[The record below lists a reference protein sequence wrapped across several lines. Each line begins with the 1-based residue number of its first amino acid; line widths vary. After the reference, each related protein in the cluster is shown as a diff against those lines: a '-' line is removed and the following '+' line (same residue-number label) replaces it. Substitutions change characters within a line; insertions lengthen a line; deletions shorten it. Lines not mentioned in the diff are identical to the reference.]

1 MEVDTNA
8 DTEAIEDRRIE
19 RAITIIAEAASLIE
33 RAVGQQPTHSSIRE
47 ES

>member
-1 MEVDTNA
+1 MKVDTDA
-8 DTEAIEDRRIE
+8 AGEALEDRRIE

-33 RAVGQQPTHSSIRE
+33 QSVGQQPTHSSIRE